1 MGLCSGEDRLD
12 STLNITR
19 KVGIYS
25 QTAGWGGQWMEN
37 YQEDTSGVREDS
49 GERNLTR
56 FLLKAGRGGQTSL
69 GDGGGETP
77 DQVLKVTR
85 YGRWEIQAKLTWQD
99 SCWNEIIQRWPYKSK
114 RQGRPSWRRVQR
126 GLTNKVDQ
134 RRLSPF
140 VFGNVYPLRS
150 NSFPSFC
157 PPPPPQGGPPGAICS
172 PLVHGPS
179 NQIPQNLRFRRDD
192 SWFKNHVH
200 FN

>member
-1 MGLCSGEDRLD
+1 MLEIWTY
-12 STLNITR
+12 TLEFCTLLT
-19 KVGIYS
+19 KLSKLKTHLWSLSYVPVTMPS
-25 QTAGWGGQWMEN
+25 SEELKTEN
-37 YQEDTSGVREDS
+37 
-49 GERNLTR
+49 
-56 FLLKAGRGGQTSL
+56 K
-69 GDGGGETP
+69 
-77 DQVLKVTR
+77 
-85 YGRWEIQAKLTWQD
+85 
-99 SCWNEIIQRWPYKSK
+99 NEIIQRWPYKSK